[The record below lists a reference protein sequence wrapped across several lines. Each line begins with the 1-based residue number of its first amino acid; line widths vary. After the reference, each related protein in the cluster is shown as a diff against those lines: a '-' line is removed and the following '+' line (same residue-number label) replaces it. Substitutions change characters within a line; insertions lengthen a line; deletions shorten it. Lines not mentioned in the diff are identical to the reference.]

1 MYEQRKSMTVVCEG
15 ASEKAYIQKLNR
27 YLEEEDIPLHFF
39 PRPSN
44 GGQYTQVVRK
54 FKEARKNN
62 STARILIWVD
72 WDRYRRNDNAD
83 MDNYRKRSKDI
94 PDFLFS
100 YMNFEDFLSMHL
112 DRDEM
117 EKWWTSCNGRHHFD
131 TPSHSKEYM
140 PAFRSFIGETYDK
153 GEIPIEI
160 DCHNLGN
167 LRSHQNDPSVPFK
180 CDFAGEL
187 FRLMAELECSQ
198 NNGT

>member
-83 MDNYRKRSKDI
+83 MDYYRKRSKDI